1 MSKPL
6 LNIKK
11 SGISIVLTAHRQYC
25 FYCKTL
31 IYGIMAVQFIF
42 YFLNYFGSCA
52 NKMIRLFRSR
62 YLSYNSIDIIW

>member
-31 IYGIMAVQFIF
+31 IYGIMTVQFLYFIF
-42 YFLNYFGSCA
+42 L
-52 NKMIRLFRSR
+52 
-62 YLSYNSIDIIW
+62 IILVVVPIK